1 MSALSCDARLRCALL
16 LALASCGAVTPTA
29 DSGLRRSDAGQRDSG
44 QSEPLDSRPPAVI
57 AGEALARG
65 RGCGSC
71 HDSSAGILAGSLLG
85 IGDKPVYGPNIT
97 PDLTMGVG
105 SWTDEQLIRAVRFGV
120 NVNGDTLCSEMPRW
134 PGLNDFDAVN
144 LVAYLRSVA
153 AVPNLNKANTCTPT
167 AADVVLAGKGVVA
180 ESGCTQCHGAN
191 LAGVDVPVNGTT
203 SSYPPNLT
211 PDPTGLLTWNQSQ
224 IIAALKTGVSN
235 TGALLCETMPRFPK
249 LSADQLTGL
258 ASYLKSLSAVPHQSP
273 PTVCESSDGGLPPDG
288 GRGPDAGVK
297 VDAGS
302 TGGVS
307 DGGCTAAAVVISQI
321 YGGGGVNLDST
332 YNADFVELHNRTGV
346 PQAIGNWAIQYAS
359 STGTNWNV
367 AAIPATQSLA
377 AGAFVLFSLATGAGG
392 AALPGPVI
400 ALTPPLNLS
409 SSTGKVAL
417 TNSAVP
423 LTGACPS
430 TPNIVDFVGYGAG
443 ANCAEGGQA
452 APPTSVSTAAFRNEP
467 GGVNAACV
475 DSDANAMDFVALRPT
490 PHTGTAV
497 CRCP

>member
-1 MSALSCDARLRCALL
+1 MSALSCGARLRCALL
-16 LALASCGAVTPTA
+16 LALASCGGVTPTA
-29 DSGLRRSDAGQRDSG
+29 DSGIRRPDAGPRDSG
-44 QSEPLDSRPPAVI
+44 PTEPLDNRPPAVI

-71 HDSSAGILAGSLLG
+71 HDSSAGILAGSPLG
-85 IGDKPVYGPNIT
+85 IGNKSVYGPNIT
-97 PDLTMGVG
+97 PDLQTGVG
-105 SWTDEQLIRAVRFGV
+105 SWTDEQLIRAVRFGM
-120 NVNGDTLCSEMPRW
+120 NVNGATLCSEMPRW
-134 PGLNDFDAVN
+134 QGLNDFDAVN

-153 AVPNLNKANTCTPT
+153 SVPNLNKANTCTPN

-191 LAGVDVPVNGTT
+191 LSGADVPVNGTT

-211 PDPTGLLTWNQSQ
+211 PDPTGLSGWSQAQ
-224 IIAALKTGVSN
+224 IIAAVKTGVRN
-235 TGALLCETMPRFPK
+235 TGAQLCESMPRFPK
-249 LSADQLTGL
+249 LSADQLIAL

-273 PTVCESSDGGLPPDG
+273 PTVCEASDGGSAPDG
-288 GRGPDAGVK
+288 GRGPDGGVK
-297 VDAGS
+297 MDAGS
-302 TGGVS
+302 TGFN
-307 DGGCTAAAVVISQI
+307 DGGCTAAAVVISQV
-321 YGGGGVNLDST
+321 YGGGGNVGST

-346 PQAIGNWAIQYAS
+346 PQAIGNWALQYAS
-359 STGTNWNV
+359 STGTNWGV

-377 AGAFVLFSLATGAGG
+377 PGAFVVFSLATGAGG
-392 AALPGPVI
+392 VALPGPVI

-430 TPNIVDFVGYGAG
+430 TPSIVDFVGYGAG

-467 GGVNAACV
+467 SGVNAACV
-475 DSDANAMDFVALRPT
+475 DSDANAVDFVALLPA